1 MEGPSSEGRKASR
14 GSDNQVSAGQR
25 EQQPTPATR
34 CSLGYGQGI
43 GKASLLVPMPMRGG
57 ARSTR
62 LRPRRT
68 SPWWRKFTRSAWLLA
83 ARPLRCRSR
92 QQHVVAR
99 STAAQFKP
107 LQPVDGS
114 PPQQQRTKSQLDRT
128 EAAEVKRSLFASP
141 AAPADQ
147 HRVDELQRRVEELE
161 RTNVSM
167 HAREAD
173 LLRRLAFYNPD

>member
-1 MEGPSSEGRKASR
+1 MVAKIYT
-14 GSDNQVSAGQR
+14 QR
-25 EQQPTPATR
+25 LA
-34 CSLGYGQGI
+34 
-43 GKASLLVPMPMRGG
+43 AGG
-57 ARSTR
+57 AAST
-62 LRPRRT
+62 LPIE
-68 SPWWRKFTRSAWLLA
+68 A
-83 ARPLRCRSR
+83 AACRCAF
-92 QQHVVAR
+92 HCP
-99 STAAQFKP
+99 AQCKP

-173 LLRRLAFYNPD
+173 LLRRLAFYNPNKWTQLAAEARM